1 MRHAKRSA
9 FIVIASIYLQPHSPR
24 LSPVYNGDYRVFDT
38 RHIVL
43 DPSKLMKLGWKC
55 DIDLKEVLK
64 RHAEWFLKYAKSQNV
79 AEIFTEAYGQQLQD
93 GAIKRIKI
101 LTVIIF

>member
-1 MRHAKRSA
+1 MA
-9 FIVIASIYLQPHSPR
+9 VIEKLI
-24 LSPVYNGDYRVFDT
+24 FDT

-93 GAIKRIKI
+93 GAIKGSKI
-101 LTVIIF
+101 PGVHLRRLDLEGTTNR